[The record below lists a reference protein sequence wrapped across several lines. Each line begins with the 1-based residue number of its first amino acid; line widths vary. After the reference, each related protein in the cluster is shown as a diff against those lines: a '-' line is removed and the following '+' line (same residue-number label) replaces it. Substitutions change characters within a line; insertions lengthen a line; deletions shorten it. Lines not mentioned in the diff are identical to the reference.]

1 MKSMM
6 TMAAVAV
13 CAMSFFVAGCQEE
26 KKAPAAPA
34 PAKEVVKPA
43 AKEAPK
49 AAPAA
54 AKEAPKAAPAAAKPA
69 PAKEA
74 AKPAAPKAK

>member
-13 CAMSFFVAGCQEE
+13 CAMSIFVAGCQEE

-34 PAKEVVKPA
+34 PAKEVAKP
-43 AKEAPK
+43 
-49 AAPAA
+49 A